1 MTIRNLLIVSLLVAI
16 STSSWGQLH
25 PDAPWP
31 SLGKDYGNTRKTYL
45 GAPTNGSTRWR
56 QTYGGRTFSSP
67 VVGPDGTIYY
77 GTSNGVVA
85 VRPNGTQRWVNW
97 TNRYS
102 TAWSAPAVSADGK
115 LYIIANPQDAILLA
129 LDASH
134 GTLLWSLY
142 LGGTNV
148 RSSPTIG
155 PDGRIYVTNGEI
167 SPISQTGGYLYC
179 INPDGT
185 IAWRRYLDTEANSIP
200 AFDPD
205 GTIYVGSARHLNAI
219 SPNGTLLWRYPTFYP
234 VQGTIVCMDG
244 RIFFTSWDGVF
255 RCVSTSGQLLWQVV
269 VGELVESGPA
279 TDGER
284 VYVCSPRFSELRC
297 YSVQGVLRWRTTI
310 GARSSTPAIGSD
322 GTVYVMGN
330 AHSTLYA
337 LNPQNGLPRWSY
349 TLNLQSPYTSVAIGG
364 DGTVYLLEATGRILA
379 FGPLSGALRGNAGL
393 EGWSGSYEGLPV
405 LVEFYQD
412 GELKYEMETTLDS
425 EGNFQLF
432 ETPVGEHEIKV
443 RVHRSLRGSVPNVHL
458 ETDQEPEIR
467 VILGNGDLNGDNIV
481 DDNDLLIVLL
491 LFGEYSPEY
500 DLTGD
505 NYIDDQDLLIVLFN
519 FGSTGD

>member
-1 MTIRNLLIVSLLVAI
+1 MRIRKLLVTGLLIGMG
-16 STSSWGQLH
+16 TSSWGQLSSN
-25 PDAPWP
+25 ASWP
-31 SLGKDYGNTRKTYL
+31 SFGKDYGNTRKTDL
-45 GAPTNGSTRWR
+45 GAPTNGSVRW
-56 QTYGGRTFSSP
+56 QYTYGGRTFSSP
-67 VVGPDGTIYY
+67 IVGPDGTIYY
-77 GTSNGVVA
+77 GSPGGVVA
-85 VRPNGTQRWVNW
+85 VWPNGTRRWLNW
-97 TNRYS
+97 TNQYS
-102 TAWSAPAVSADGK
+102 TAWSAPALSADGK

-129 LDASH
+129 LDASN
-134 GTLLWSLY
+134 GALLWSLY

-148 RSSPTIG
+148 RSSPAIG
-155 PDGRIYVTNGEI
+155 PDGRIYVTNGEV

-185 IAWRRYLDTEANSIP
+185 VAWRRYLDTEANSIP
-200 AFDPD
+200 AFGPD

-219 SPNGTLLWRYPTFYP
+219 HPDGTILWRYPTFYP
-234 VQGTIVCMDG
+234 VQGTIVYVNN
-244 RIFFTSWDGVF
+244 RIFFTSWDAVL
-255 RCVSTSGQLLWQVV
+255 RCVNPSGQLLWHVIIGGIIETGV
-269 VGELVESGPA
+269 A
-279 TDGER
+279 TDGQR
-284 VYVCSPRFSELRC
+284 VYVCSNQGELRC
-297 YSVQGVLRWRTTI
+297 YTINGALQWRASI
-310 GARSSTPAIGSD
+310 AARNSTPAIGSD
-322 GTVYVMGN
+322 GTIYLIAANRVGVY
-330 AHSTLYA
+330 AI
-337 LNPQNGLPRWSY
+337 NPQNGLTRWVY
-349 TLNLQSPYTSVAIGG
+349 FLNLSTPYSSPAIGG
-364 DGTVYLLEATGRILA
+364 DGTVYVLEATSRLIA
-379 FGPLSGALRGNAGL
+379 FGPLLGGIQGNTKL
-393 EGWSGSYEGLPV
+393 EGWLGNYEGLPV

-505 NYIDDQDLLIVLFN
+505 TYIDEQDLLIVLFN
-519 FGSTGD
+519 FGATGD